1 MKPVKIISLVYLG
14 LYLLWL
20 PFIYYLSWAELNTDI
35 DRPQSEE
42 HIGVWGYFAYGS
54 FTAILVI
61 ILLWAL
67 TIGVYYIIWALR
79 HRRRAFVNRA

>member
-1 MKPVKIISLVYLG
+1 MKPYKIISLVYIG

-42 HIGVWGYFAYGS
+42 HIGVWGYFGYGS
-54 FTAILVI
+54 ITALLLI

-67 TIGVYYIIWALR
+67 TIGVYSIIYIFLQK
-79 HRRRAFVNRA
+79 RRNEIA